1 MAAHPYVS
9 AVLPI
14 LNTNITTTILAYPN
28 MTQTTPILPDL
39 PAFNDTPTA
48 HRFLTNLTALKLT
61 SLKRLRFNST
71 VQIVLQNTALI
82 GIENHPMHLHG
93 FNFYVLAQG
102 FGNYDAAT
110 ATSSFNLVNPQER
123 NTLGVPVGGWA
134 VIRFRAN
141 NPGKFIIVII

>member
-28 MTQTTPILPDL
+28 MTQTMPILPDL

-48 HRFLTNLTALKLT
+48 HRLLTNLTALTTSPFWSPVPRTLKST

-82 GIENHPMHLHG
+82 GIENHPIHLHR

-102 FGNYDAAT
+102 FGNYDAAP
-110 ATSSFNLVNPQER
+110 SH
-123 NTLGVPVGGWA
+123 
-134 VIRFRAN
+134 
-141 NPGKFIIVII
+141 